1 MQIKYIGGLYSG
13 AKKPTKFL
21 CLVFKLL
28 QMNLPKEIAIEYLR
42 ARDYKYLNAIA
53 LFYLRLVLR
62 GVEVYETLE
71 PFLNDNRKLRLRN
84 MIGEFSIVYI
94 DELIDGLL
102 REETWMGIS
111 LPFLPKRAALEE
123 QGTLEPRVSMLEQED
138 D

>member
-21 CLVFKLL
+21 CLVFKML

-62 GVEVYETLE
+62 GVEAYETL
-71 PFLNDNRKLRLRN
+71 
-84 MIGEFSIVYI
+84 
-94 DELIDGLL
+94 
-102 REETWMGIS
+102 
-111 LPFLPKRAALEE
+111 
-123 QGTLEPRVSMLEQED
+123 
-138 D
+138 